1 MKIASQYVEVL
12 AKLLRRLLAAL
23 KIGSKCGGTK
33 CQTACKLRFFAN
45 FCLAR
50 NHLRSF
56 ASTSVLT
63 MILLCSAAA
72 SLASDLLMVRSQ
84 QSFPEAMLTLQ
95 TSIKEHGYEIT
106 RVQRID
112 IGLTGMGYKT
122 DKYRIVFVGKPKEIQ
137 YLVDKYPV
145 LAAYMPP
152 QISIFAEQDETVLVT
167 ANPMIYADMVDDKKD
182 KVLFKRWESDIY
194 SVFDDIRDAED

>member
-1 MKIASQYVEVL
+1 MRTTIKI
-12 AKLLRRLLAAL
+12 
-23 KIGSKCGGTK
+23 
-33 CQTACKLRFFAN
+33 
-45 FCLAR
+45 
-50 NHLRSF
+50 
-56 ASTSVLT
+56 VLT
-63 MILLCSAAA
+63 MVIACLSVPAMA
-72 SLASDLLMVRSQ
+72 SELLMVRTQ

-95 TSIKEHGYEIT
+95 TSIREHGYQVS

-152 QISIFAEQDETVLVT
+152 QISIFAEHDETVLVT
-167 ANPMIYADMVDDKKD
+167 A
-182 KVLFKRWESDIY
+182 
-194 SVFDDIRDAED
+194 